1 MGTVKEV
8 ATGTDAPHW
17 SLKYELV
24 VGLEVHAQ
32 LITNS
37 KAYSSDPNAYGDHPN
52 TNVSVVTL
60 GHPGTL
66 PVVNKKVV
74 EHAIRLGLAT
84 HCRIAPWMHYARKN
98 YFYPDLPK
106 GYQITQDKTPICT
119 EGYVD
124 IPNTRDTELGAV
136 KASGDSGSEAG
147 VGNAGSAK
155 LSDIGARDPFAL
167 PTGLAGSLGMTRIGI
182 TRIHME
188 EDAGKSIHD
197 VDPFNTLVDL
207 NRAGVPLVEIV
218 SEPDIR
224 SGQEAY
230 DYLTEIRRL
239 VRYLDICDGNMEEG
253 SLRCDANI
261 SLRLKGEE
269 AFGTRCEVKNMNSFR
284 NVVRAIEYEAQRQ
297 SEILDAGGTIHMET
311 RTFDAT
317 KGSTVG
323 MRSKE
328 LAHDYRYFPEPDLLP
343 ITVTEATKEAI
354 RREMPP
360 LPRELREKYTKQLGL
375 SDYDAGVLTDDKATA
390 LYYEGMIAHTSN
402 HKAAA
407 NWVMGAVR
415 GWVNERG
422 LTMGDFPITP
432 LRLAG
437 LIDLIDGG
445 TVSHTLAT
453 QKLFPLML
461 ADAGHTAAELAS
473 KHDLVQDTREDVV
486 EGIMAEAMARYP
498 DKVEAYRKGNKGLL
512 GLFMGEVMKGTK
524 GKADPKRVNE
534 VVRRMLEQ

>member
-1 MGTVKEV
+1 MSATQEV
-8 ATGTDAPHW
+8 VTGTGAPHW
-17 SLKYELV
+17 SEKYELV

-32 LITNS
+32 LNTNS

-52 TNVSVVTL
+52 TNVSVLTL

-66 PVVNKKVV
+66 PVVNKQVV
-74 EHAIRLGLAT
+74 EHAIRIGLAT
-84 HCRIAPWMHYARKN
+84 NCSIAPWMHYARKN

-119 EGYVD
+119 GGYVD
-124 IPNTRDTELGAV
+124 IPDTRM
-136 KASGDSGSEAG
+136 ASGDSGSGPRVA
-147 VGNAGSAK
+147 NAGDEK
-155 LSDIGARDPFAL
+155 ISDKGAQDPFA
-167 PTGLAGSLGMTRIGI
+167 ALGMTRIGI

-218 SEPDIR
+218 SEPDLR

-253 SLRCDANI
+253 SMRCDANI
-261 SLRLKGEE
+261 SLRVKGVE

-284 NVVRAIEYEAQRQ
+284 NVVRAIEFEAQRQ
-297 SEILDAGGTIHMET
+297 SEILDAGGVIHMET
-311 RTFDAT
+311 RTFDAG

-328 LAHDYRYFPEPDLLP
+328 LAHDYRYFPEPDLQP

-354 RREMPP
+354 RKAMPP
-360 LPRELREKYTKQLGL
+360 LPRELREKYTGKLGL
-375 SDYDAGVLTDDKATA
+375 SEYDAGILTDDKATA
-390 LYYEGMIAHTSN
+390 LYYEALIGLTSN
-402 HKAAA
+402 YKGAA
-407 NWVMGAVR
+407 NWVMGDVR
-415 GWVNERG
+415 SWMNERG
-422 LTMGDFPITP
+422 LTMAEFPITAE
-432 LRLAG
+432 RLAG
-437 LIDLIDGG
+437 LIALIDGG
-445 TVSHTLAT
+445 KVSHSIAS

-461 ADAGHTAAELAS
+461 ENSSSSAEELAV
-473 KHDLVQDTREDVV
+473 KHDLVQSTNEDEITAIVQR
-486 EGIMAEAMARYP
+486 AMATYP
-498 DKVEAYRKGNKGLL
+498 DKVEAYRNGNKGLL

-524 GKADPKRVNE
+524 GKADPKRANE
-534 VVRRMLEQ
+534 VVRNLLDA